1 MQASMRTFYLYL
13 TVSDDRLILKDQ
25 RDDTNDEEDFLT
37 ELVVDTRNDAME
49 LVKLMQKVID
59 FTFAKK
65 ALAVLLREREEEQD
79 TSKLNWAVASISD
92 HVKQQANDTC
102 QEHGY

>member
-1 MQASMRTFYLYL
+1 MLLMQTSMRTFYLYL

-79 TSKLNWAVASISD
+79 TSKLN
-92 HVKQQANDTC
+92 
-102 QEHGY
+102 

>member
-1 MQASMRTFYLYL
+1 MRTFYLYL

-79 TSKLNWAVASISD
+79 TSKLN
-92 HVKQQANDTC
+92 
-102 QEHGY
+102 

>member
-1 MQASMRTFYLYL
+1 MLLMQASMRTFYLYL

-65 ALAVLLREREEEQD
+65 ALAVLLREREQEQD
-79 TSKLNWAVASISD
+79 TSKLN
-92 HVKQQANDTC
+92 
-102 QEHGY
+102 